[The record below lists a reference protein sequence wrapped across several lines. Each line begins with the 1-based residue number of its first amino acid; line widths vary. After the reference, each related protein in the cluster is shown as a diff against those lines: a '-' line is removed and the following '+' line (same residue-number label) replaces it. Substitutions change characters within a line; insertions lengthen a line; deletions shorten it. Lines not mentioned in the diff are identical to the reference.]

1 MKLNMSPPLPSH
13 QNFDSVSQHSLPS
26 PPPLP
31 SVNYFA
37 TSNPSQSSNLLL
49 KTTTTNNT
57 NLNTF
62 GRSNTLDRKIKIP
75 NNNLILNLNNNN
87 NNKQP
92 NSMEY
97 NTNSYSN
104 SLERRMHV
112 NSYNQ
117 SPHRN
122 SLSISL
128 RSPTSSSSA
137 ASSSN
142 KMSNYQTKLSHEPIL
157 ENEHFNVTT
166 MPQSNSSNDMM
177 AINNAAIKCELDN
190 ARNRILTLT
199 NQLNTNVSIVGICS
213 SLFFYVILT
222 KLN

>member
-1 MKLNMSPPLPSH
+1 MSNMKLNMSPPQLSPPLPPH
-13 QNFDSVSQHSLPS
+13 QIFDSVSQHSLPS

-128 RSPTSSSSA
+128 RSPTSSSA
-137 ASSSN
+137 SN

-213 SLFFYVILT
+213 SLLS
-222 KLN
+222 